1 MSAEGR
7 AGWDGVARM
16 RVGSA
21 LGERGAQE
29 TLPEA
34 GGGRKFSRPGCN
46 AAAALLSVPRLN
58 LQPVARVLRFSISHL
73 FHR

>member
-1 MSAEGR
+1 MSVEGR

-34 GGGRKFSRPGCN
+34 GGGRKF
-46 AAAALLSVPRLN
+46 
-58 LQPVARVLRFSISHL
+58 
-73 FHR
+73 